1 MTNSQRPQ
9 SEKLGTYRGRENAAR
24 TPRNEK
30 IPGRNSRATRARGRQ
45 KLGPEPQ
52 SHTGP
57 VKPYEMFGYTI
68 SPSQQF
74 RPQNM
79 LMLVLSAKNGFAP
92 LVVTMGMGASTAKPG
107 PGRDTRAP
115 CFGKT
120 YNLHASLEME
130 IPAVQPRSGEAS
142 LEDSQVMRTLSSPT
156 ECSTSIG
163 SVFSK
168 YSSTSHARDYPRDLE
183 KLGDTR
189 ISRTPSSPAAL
200 GATLREAGSTGR
212 CESSPMRNGKLIGVG
227 DVLRAAERA
236 SAFGGQSVIE
246 ILRTAERAAEASGGS
261 EALLLPPLRHFHA
274 SSATGQACDR
284 LAADHSPCAG
294 GRSGRSYARPSTPRS
309 SRRWRPSGRR
319 RAGVPAGVRP
329 RPRPAG
335 VRPRLRPRASRAPCP
350 STAQASEQRL
360 PRPAALAR
368 RLRPTCFKLRA
379 GRPPGRPCAG
389 PRRRARSTPP
399 GQSGGGAL
407 CKCLLRITPP
417 APASPPPDGVSGLA
431 TSARSS

>member
-1 MTNSQRPQ
+1 
-9 SEKLGTYRGRENAAR
+9 
-24 TPRNEK
+24 
-30 IPGRNSRATRARGRQ
+30 
-45 KLGPEPQ
+45 
-52 SHTGP
+52 
-57 VKPYEMFGYTI
+57 
-68 SPSQQF
+68 
-74 RPQNM
+74 
-79 LMLVLSAKNGFAP
+79 
-92 LVVTMGMGASTAKPG
+92 MGMGASTAKPG
-107 PGRDTRAP
+107 PGRDTRTQ
-115 CFGKT
+115 CCGKT
-120 YNLHASLEME
+120 YDLHASLEME
-130 IPAVQPRSGEAS
+130 IPAVQPRSGDAAQRKVKVPRGRQHSGFPAS
-142 LEDSQVMRTLSSPT
+142 KAQASFEDSQVMRTLSSPT

-168 YSSTSHARDYPRDLE
+168 YSSTSHAREHPRGFE
-183 KLGDTR
+183 NPGDTR

-200 GATLREAGSTGR
+200 GAALREAGSTSR

-261 EALLLPPLRHFHA
+261 EALLLPSLRHFHA
-274 SSATGQACDR
+274 SSATGLACDR

-319 RAGVPAGVRP
+319 RAGAPAFVRP

-335 VRPRLRPRASRAPCP
+335 VRPRLRPRAPRAPCP
-350 STAQASEQRL
+350 STVQASEQRL
-360 PRPAALAR
+360 PRPAAPAR
-368 RLRPTCFKLRA
+368 RPRPTCFKLRA

-399 GQSGGGAL
+399 GRSGGGAL
-407 CKCLLRITPP
+407 RWRRPRRTPP
-417 APASPPPDGVSGLA
+417 APARGWA